1 MGYGKAWKV
10 PVEKLEDLITNVDAE
25 GNCTIEVW
33 HDTSDKIA
41 DCQLWL
47 LLPLPPGWVD
57 LIPTKPPVNPNA

>member
-10 PVEKLEDLITNVDAE
+10 PVTALEDLISNADTE
-25 GNCTIEVW
+25 GNCMIEVW

-47 LLPLPPGWVD
+47 KLLPGWVD
-57 LIPTKPPVNPNA
+57 LYPIDPPMDPNV